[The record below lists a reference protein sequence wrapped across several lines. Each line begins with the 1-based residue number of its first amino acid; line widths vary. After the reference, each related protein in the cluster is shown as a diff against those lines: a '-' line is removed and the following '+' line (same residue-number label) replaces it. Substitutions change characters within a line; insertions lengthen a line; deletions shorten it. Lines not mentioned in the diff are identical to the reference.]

1 MNRPSTLLRAGQAT
15 AHSVVE
21 ASARS
26 KWISGAI
33 VVAYALLTITPLL
46 WIVLTSFKTPTDSI
60 AYPPKVISEPSFEG
74 YCNLFTIRSRQAPEY
89 MASLPPAT
97 GYCDKIAREREVV
110 IAGPSKTPGRLMNSV
125 IIGFGSTFLAVF
137 LGTLAAYA
145 FSRFKV
151 RLKDDLMFFILST
164 RFMPP
169 IAVAIPIYLMYR
181 QFGMTDTH
189 IGMILLY
196 TAVNVS
202 LAVWLL
208 KGFIDEI
215 PREYEEAALV
225 DGYTRL
231 QAFVK
236 TVLPQAA
243 TGIAA
248 TAVFCLIFAWNE
260 YAFAVLLTSG
270 VAQTMPP
277 FIPFIIGEGGQDWP
291 AVAAGTTL
299 FIIPIVCFT
308 VLLRKHL
315 LRGITFGAV
324 RK

>member
-1 MNRPSTLLRAGQAT
+1 MSSLSAFLGTGRST

-33 VVAYALLTITPLL
+33 VVAYALITITPLL
-46 WIVLTSFKTPTDSI
+46 WIFLTSFKTPTDSI
-60 AYPPKVISEPSFEG
+60 AYPPKVISEPSLEG
-74 YCNLFTIRSRQAPEY
+74 YCNLFTIRSRQAAEY

-97 GYCDKIAREREVV
+97 NYCDKVAREREMV
-110 IAGPSKTPGRLMNSV
+110 IAGPSKTPGRLMNSL

-181 QFGMTDTH
+181 QLGMTDTH
-189 IGMILLY
+189 LGMILLY

-202 LAVWLL
+202 LAV
-208 KGFIDEI
+208 
-215 PREYEEAALV
+215 
-225 DGYTRL
+225 
-231 QAFVK
+231 
-236 TVLPQAA
+236 
-243 TGIAA
+243 
-248 TAVFCLIFAWNE
+248 
-260 YAFAVLLTSG
+260 
-270 VAQTMPP
+270 
-277 FIPFIIGEGGQDWP
+277 
-291 AVAAGTTL
+291 
-299 FIIPIVCFT
+299 
-308 VLLRKHL
+308 
-315 LRGITFGAV
+315 
-324 RK
+324 